1 MAWDPDH
8 TQEQSVIAP
17 LTPMAMEARKPIY
30 HLKSA
35 DGPIGAHTY
44 ALKECEK
51 DYRKLPPDR
60 RKTLDDR

>member
-1 MAWDPDH
+1 
-8 TQEQSVIAP
+8 VIAP